1 MKGPVRFLLPEAG
14 VSALDLK
21 GIVDCD
27 PEAERALVDAISLQV
42 EETRTHRLI
51 RTPYHIND
59 TAFSR
64 AIIDSLDEINPE
76 QRKYQYATA

>member
-1 MKGPVRFLLPEAG
+1 M
-14 VSALDLK
+14 SALDQK
-21 GIVDCD
+21 DQVFFN
-27 PEAERALVDAISLQV
+27 PEADRALFDAISQQF